1 MNRKVLL
8 LLCAAIES
16 LLMVGITCLFL
27 SEAISLRAFI
37 ALLILIS
44 TITSVAMVFIIK
56 KTQNK

>member
-27 SEAISLRAFI
+27 SEVISLRAFI